1 MKPNNEHEF
10 VDIREVVKKAL
21 PRSAAISAVEF
32 EGPEI
37 AIYSKAPKILLDDGD
52 RIKALARKMRKR
64 IVVRSAPEVRLT
76 HAEAEKTVREL
87 VPEEAMITSIDFD
100 ISRGEVIIE
109 AQKPGLVIGRSGT
122 TLREITRQTFWRPN
136 VMRTP
141 PIESKLIKQI
151 RYIIQSEA
159 ATRNKSFRE
168 IGKRIHRPLLMKNG
182 WIRLTAMGG
191 FREVGRSCMLLQTA
205 ESSVIVDCGVNVGT
219 PSKAFPRLDMPE
231 FSIEKLDAVVI
242 THAHLDHCGMVPF
255 LFKYGYRGP
264 VYMTAPTLNL
274 STLLQLDYLEVAER
288 EGKLRPYRD
297 RDVKEAILHT
307 IPLNYGE
314 VTDIA
319 PDIRLTLHNAGH
331 ILGSAIVH
339 FHIGDGQY
347 NMAYTGDF
355 KFGRTRLLEPA
366 TFTFPRLETMIIES
380 TYGHPT
386 DKMPPRQE
394 VEKKF
399 ATILKRTLERGGKVL
414 IPVLAVGRAQ
424 EIMLV
429 MEDLVSKGRIPK
441 VPIYIEG
448 MIAQATAIHT
458 AHPEALSK
466 KIREMIF
473 HQGVNPFL
481 SEIFVQVD
489 HHDQREEITEGD
501 PCIIMATSGM
511 LAGGPSVDYFRLLA
525 PDEKNTLTFVSYQGE
540 NTLGRRI
547 QKGWKEV
554 NMRNRDGQTTVVP
567 VNMEV
572 TTVEGFSGHSD
583 RKQILNFVK
592 RLNPVPER
600 ILCVHGEASKTI
612 GLASTIHKA
621 LNIETRAPM
630 VTETIKLR

>member
-1 MKPNNEHEF
+1 MTSAKSTEH
-10 VDIREVVKKAL
+10 VDIRDTVKKAL
-21 PRSAAISAVEF
+21 PRSAAVTSVEY

-52 RIKALARKMRKR
+52 KIKALARKMRKR
-64 IVVRSAPEVRLT
+64 IVVRSAPEVRLSL
-76 HAEAEKTVREL
+76 EDAEKTVREL
-87 VPEEAMITSIDFD
+87 VPSDAEITSIDFD
-100 ISRGEVIIE
+100 VSRGEVIIE

-122 TLREITRQTFWRPN
+122 TLREITRQTFWRPS

-151 RYIIQSEA
+151 RYIVQSEA
-159 ATRNKSFRE
+159 AYRNRVFRD
-168 IGKRIHRPLLMKNG
+168 IGRRIHRSTLLNNG
-182 WIRLTAMGG
+182 WIRLTALGG
-191 FREVGRSCMLLQTA
+191 FREVGRQAMFLQTS
-205 ESSVIVDCGVNVGT
+205 ESNILIECGVNVGT
-219 PSKAFPRLDMPE
+219 PTKAFPRLDMPE
-231 FSIEKLDAVVI
+231 FNINELDAVI
-242 THAHLDHCGMVPF
+242 TTHAHLDHCGMVPF

-274 STLLQLDYLEVAER
+274 ATLLQLDYLDVAER

-297 RDVKEAILHT
+297 RDVKESILHT
-307 IPLNYGE
+307 VALNYGE

-319 PDIRLTLHNAGH
+319 PDVRLTLHNAGH

-339 FHIGDGQY
+339 LHIGDGQY
-347 NMAYTGDF
+347 NLAYTGDF

-366 TFTFPRLETMIIES
+366 TFTFPRLETLIVES

-394 VEKKF
+394 VERRF
-399 ATILKRTLERGGKVL
+399 ASAIRRTIERGGKIL

-429 MEDLVSKGRIPK
+429 LEDLVTKNRIPRI
-441 VPIYIEG
+441 PIYIEG

-458 AHPEALSK
+458 THPEALSK

-481 SEIFVQVD
+481 NEIFVQVD
-489 HHDQREEITEGD
+489 SPEQREEIIEGE
-501 PCIIMATSGM
+501 PCVIMATSGM
-511 LAGGPSVDYFRLLA
+511 LAGGPSVEYFRLLA
-525 PDEKNTLTFVSYQGE
+525 PDEKNTLCFVSYQGE
-540 NTLGRRI
+540 GTLGRRI

-554 NMRNRDGQTTVVP
+554 QMRNREGKVGVVP
-567 VNMEV
+567 VNMQV
-572 TTVEGFSGHSD
+572 QTVEGFSGHSD

-592 RLNPVPER
+592 RVNPAPER
-600 ILCVHGEASKTI
+600 VLTCHGEATKCLN
-612 GLASTIHKA
+612 LASTIHKA
-621 LNIETRAPM
+621 LNIDTKAM
-630 VTETIKLR
+630 TVTESIKLR

>member
-1 MKPNNEHEF
+1 MQPSDEQEF

-21 PRSAAISAVEF
+21 PRSAAISTVEF

-76 HAEAEKTVREL
+76 HEEAEKTVREL

-168 IGKRIHRPLLMKNG
+168 IGKRIHRPMLMNNS

-191 FREVGRSCMLLQTA
+191 FREVGRSCMFLQTP
-205 ESSVIVDCGVNVGT
+205 ESNVIIDCGVNVGT

-231 FSIEKLDAVVI
+231 FSVDNLDAVVI

-264 VYMTAPTLNL
+264 IYMTAPTLNL
-274 STLLQLDYLEVAER
+274 ATLLQLDYLEVAER

-319 PDIRLTLHNAGH
+319 PDVRLTLHNAGH

-355 KFGRTRLLEPA
+355 KFGRSRLLEPA

-399 ATILKRTLERGGKVL
+399 ATIIKRALERGGKVL

-429 MEDLVSKGRIPK
+429 IEDLVSKGRIPK
-441 VPIYIEG
+441 VPVYIEG

-458 AHPEALSK
+458 THPEALSK

-489 HHDQREEITEGD
+489 HHEQREEITEGE

-525 PDEKNTLTFVSYQGE
+525 PDERNMLTFVSYQGE

-547 QKGWKEV
+547 QKGWKEA

-567 VNMEV
+567 INLEV

-592 RLNPVPER
+592 RLNPIPER
-600 ILCVHGEASKTI
+600 IICVHGEASKVV

-621 LNIETRAPM
+621 MNVETRAPM
-630 VTETIKLR
+630 VTETTKLR

>member
-1 MKPNNEHEF
+1 MATNNDEY
-10 VDIREVVKKAL
+10 VDIREAILKAL
-21 PRSAAISAVEF
+21 PRSAAISAVEY
-32 EGPEI
+32 EGPEV

-52 RIKALARKMRKR
+52 TIKGLARKMRKR
-64 IVVRSAPEVRLT
+64 IVVRSAPEVRLQ
-76 HAEAEKTVREL
+76 HAEAERAVREL
-87 VPEEAMITSIDFD
+87 VPDEAEITSIDFD
-100 ISRGEVIIE
+100 ESRGEVIIE
-109 AQKPGLVIGRSGT
+109 AQKPGLVIGRSGS

-151 RYIIQSEA
+151 RYINQSEA
-159 ATRNKSFRE
+159 SYRNKSFRE
-168 IGKRIHRPLLMKNG
+168 IGRRIHRPVLLDNG

-191 FREVGRSCMLLQTA
+191 FREVGRQCMLLQTS
-205 ESSVIVDCGVNVGT
+205 ETNILIECGVNVGT

-231 FSIEKLDAVVI
+231 FNVDSLDAVIVS
-242 THAHLDHCGMVPF
+242 HAHLDHCGMVPF

-274 STLLQLDYLEVAER
+274 ATLLQLDYLDVAER
-288 EGKLRPYRD
+288 EGKLKPYRD

-307 IPLNYGE
+307 IPLSYGE

-319 PDIRLTLHNAGH
+319 PDVRLTLHNAGH
-331 ILGSAIVH
+331 ILGSAIIH
-339 FHIGDGQY
+339 LHIGDGQY
-347 NMAYTGDF
+347 NLAYTGDF

-366 TFTFPRLETMIIES
+366 TFTFPRLETLVIES

-394 VEKKF
+394 VERRF
-399 ATILKRTLERGGKVL
+399 ANIIKTTIERGGKVL

-424 EIMLV
+424 EMMIV
-429 MEDLVSKGRIPK
+429 IEDLVTKKRIPR
-441 VPIYIEG
+441 VPVYIEG

-458 AHPEALSK
+458 THPEALSK

-481 SEIFVQVD
+481 SDIFVQVD
-489 HHDQREEITEGD
+489 NPEQREEIVEGD
-501 PCIIMATSGM
+501 SCIIMATSGM

-525 PDEKNTLTFVSYQGE
+525 PDEKNTLMFVSYQGE
-540 NTLGRRI
+540 GTMGRRI

-554 NMRNRDGQTTVVP
+554 QMRGREGTSLVVP
-567 VNMEV
+567 VNMSVE
-572 TTVEGFSGHSD
+572 TVEGFSGHSD

-592 RLNPVPER
+592 RVNPVPEK
-600 ILCVHGEASKTI
+600 ILTCHGEASKCLN
-612 GLASTIHKA
+612 LASTIHKA
-621 LNIETRAPM
+621 LNIDTKALM
-630 VTETIKLR
+630 VTESIKLR

>member
-1 MKPNNEHEF
+1 MTSAVKTEH
-10 VDIREVVKKAL
+10 VDIRESVKKAL
-21 PRSAAISAVEF
+21 PRSAAVTSVEF

-52 RIKALARKMRKR
+52 KIKALARKMRKR
-64 IVVRSAPEVRLT
+64 LVVRSAPEVRVG
-76 HAEAEKTVREL
+76 HEEAEESIRKL
-87 VPEEAMITSIDFD
+87 VPADAEITSIDFD
-100 ISRGEVIIE
+100 VSRGEVIIE
-109 AQKPGLVIGRSGT
+109 AQKPGLVIGRSGS
-122 TLREITRQTFWRPN
+122 TLREITRRTFWRPS

-151 RYIIQSEA
+151 RYIVQSEA
-159 ATRNKSFRE
+159 AYRNKIFRD
-168 IGKRIHRPLLMKNG
+168 IGKRIHRPPLLNNG
-182 WIRLTAMGG
+182 WIRLTAFGG
-191 FREVGRSCMLLQTA
+191 FKEVGRQSMFLQTS
-205 ESSVIVDCGVNVGT
+205 ESNILIECGVNVGT

-231 FSIEKLDAVVI
+231 FNLDELDAVII

-274 STLLQLDYLEVAER
+274 ATLLQLDYLDVAER

-307 IPLNYGE
+307 VTLNYGE

-319 PDIRLTLHNAGH
+319 PDVRLTLHNAGH

-339 FHIGDGQY
+339 LHIGDGQY
-347 NMAYTGDF
+347 NLAYTGDF

-366 TFTFPRLETMIIES
+366 TFTFPRLETLIVES

-394 VEKKF
+394 VERKF
-399 ATILKRTLERGGKVL
+399 ASIIKRTVERGGKVL

-429 MEDLVSKGRIPK
+429 LEDLVTKKRIPK
-441 VPIYIEG
+441 IPIYIEG

-458 AHPEALSK
+458 THPEALSK

-473 HQGVNPFL
+473 HQGINPFL
-481 SEIFVQVD
+481 NEIFVQVD
-489 HHDQREEITEGD
+489 SHEQREEIVEGE
-501 PCIIMATSGM
+501 PCVIMATSGM
-511 LAGGPSVDYFRLLA
+511 LAGGPSVEYFRLLA
-525 PDEKNTLTFVSYQGE
+525 PDENNTLCFVSYQSPQ
-540 NTLGRRI
+540 TLGSRI
-547 QKGWKEV
+547 QKGWKEIP
-554 NMRNRDGQTTVVP
+554 MRNRDGQQVIVP
-567 VNMEV
+567 VNLEV
-572 TTVEGFSGHSD
+572 ATVEGFSGHSD

-592 RLNPVPER
+592 RVNPAPER
-600 ILCVHGEASKTI
+600 VLTCHGEATKCLN
-612 GLASTIHKA
+612 LASTIHKA
-621 LNIETRAPM
+621 LNIDTKALS
-630 VTETIKLR
+630 VTESIKLR

>member
-1 MKPNNEHEF
+1 MANNNDEYID
-10 VDIREVVKKAL
+10 VREAIMKAL
-21 PRSAAISAVEF
+21 PRSAAISSVEY

-52 RIKALARKMRKR
+52 TIKALARKMRKR
-64 IVVRSAPEVRLT
+64 IVVRSAPEVRLQ
-76 HAEAEKTVREL
+76 HEDAERAVREL
-87 VPEEAMITSIDFD
+87 VPQEAEITSIDFD
-100 ISRGEVIIE
+100 ESRGEVVIE
-109 AQKPGLVIGRSGT
+109 AQKPGLVIGRSGS

-159 ATRNKSFRE
+159 SYRNKSFRE
-168 IGKRIHRPLLMKNG
+168 IGRRIHRPIIVDNG

-191 FREVGRSCMLLQTA
+191 FREVGRQCMFLQTA
-205 ESSVIVDCGVNVGT
+205 ETNVLIECGVNVGT
-219 PSKAFPRLDMPE
+219 PTKAFPRLDMPE
-231 FSIEKLDAVVI
+231 FNVDNLDAVII

-274 STLLQLDYLEVAER
+274 ATLLQLDYLDVAER

-297 RDVKEAILHT
+297 RDVKESILHT

-319 PDIRLTLHNAGH
+319 PDVRLTLHNAGH
-331 ILGSAIVH
+331 ILGSAIIH
-339 FHIGDGQY
+339 LHIGDGQY
-347 NMAYTGDF
+347 NLAYTGDF

-366 TFTFPRLETMIIES
+366 TFTFPRLETLIIES

-386 DKMPPRQE
+386 DKMPPRQD
-394 VEKKF
+394 VERKF
-399 ATILKRTLERGGKVL
+399 AGIIKRTVDRGGKVL

-424 EIMLV
+424 EMMIV
-429 MEDLVSKGRIPK
+429 IEDLVSKGRIPK
-441 VPIYIEG
+441 IPVYIEG

-458 AHPEALSK
+458 THPEALSK

-473 HQGVNPFL
+473 HQGINPFL

-489 HHDQREEITEGD
+489 NPDQREEIVEGE

-525 PDEKNTLTFVSYQGE
+525 PDEKNTLMFVSYQGE
-540 NTLGRRI
+540 GTLGRRI

-554 NMRNRDGQTTVVP
+554 QMRTRDGKTMVVP
-567 VNMEV
+567 VNMGVE
-572 TTVEGFSGHSD
+572 TVEGFSGHSD

-592 RLNPVPER
+592 RVNPIPER
-600 ILCVHGEASKTI
+600 ILTCHGESSKCLN
-612 GLASTIHKA
+612 LASTIHKA
-621 LNIETRAPM
+621 LNIDTKALM
-630 VTETIKLR
+630 VTESIKLR

>member
-1 MKPNNEHEF
+1 MRPSDEQEF

-21 PRSAAISAVEF
+21 PRSAAISTVEF

-168 IGKRIHRPLLMKNG
+168 IGKRIHRPTLMNNS
-182 WIRLTAMGG
+182 WVRLTAMGG
-191 FREVGRSCMLLQTA
+191 FREVGRSCMFLQTA
-205 ESSVIVDCGVNVGT
+205 ESSVIIDCGVNVGT

-274 STLLQLDYLEVAER
+274 ATLLQLDYLEVAER

-319 PDIRLTLHNAGH
+319 PDVRLTLHNAGH

-355 KFGRTRLLEPA
+355 KFGRSRLLEPA

-399 ATILKRTLERGGKVL
+399 ATILKRALERGGKVL

-429 MEDLVSKGRIPK
+429 IEDLVSKGRIPK

-458 AHPEALSK
+458 THPEALSK

-489 HHDQREEITEGD
+489 HPEQREEITEGE

-525 PDEKNTLTFVSYQGE
+525 PDERNMLTFVSYQGE

-554 NMRNRDGQTTVVP
+554 NMRNRDGKTTVVP
-567 VNMEV
+567 INLEV

-583 RKQILNFVK
+583 RKQILNYVK
-592 RLNPVPER
+592 RLNPIPER
-600 ILCVHGEASKTI
+600 IICCHGEASKTI

-621 LNIETRAPM
+621 MNIETRAPM
-630 VTETIKLR
+630 VTETVKLR

>member
-1 MKPNNEHEF
+1 MGSNNNNH
-10 VDIREVVKKAL
+10 VDIREAVLKAL
-21 PRSAAISAVEF
+21 PRSAAISSVEY

-37 AIYSKAPKILLDDGD
+37 AIYSKAPKILLDDGNM
-52 RIKALARKMRKR
+52 IKSLARKMRKR
-64 IVVRSAPEVRLT
+64 LVVRSAPEVRLG
-76 HAEAEKTVREL
+76 HEEAEKTVREL
-87 VPEEAMITSIDFD
+87 VPDDAEITSIDFD
-100 ISRGEVIIE
+100 ESRGEVIIE
-109 AQKPGLVIGRSGT
+109 AQKPGLVIGRGGS

-151 RYIIQSEA
+151 RYINQSEA

-168 IGKRIHRPLLMKNG
+168 IGRRIHRAPLFDNG
-182 WIRLTAMGG
+182 WIRLTALGG
-191 FREVGRSCMLLQTA
+191 FREVGRQCMFLQTS
-205 ESSVIVDCGVNVGT
+205 ESNVLIDCGVNVGT

-231 FSIEKLDAVVI
+231 LSVDKLDAVVI
-242 THAHLDHCGMVPF
+242 SHAHLDHCGMVPF

-274 STLLQLDYLEVAER
+274 STLLQLDYLDVAER

-307 IPLNYGE
+307 IPLSYGE

-319 PDIRLTLHNAGH
+319 PDVRLTLHNAGH
-331 ILGSAIVH
+331 ILGSSIIH
-339 FHIGDGQY
+339 LHIGDGQY
-347 NMAYTGDF
+347 NLAYTGDF
-355 KFGRTRLLEPA
+355 KFGRSRLLEPA
-366 TFTFPRLETMIIES
+366 TFTFPRLETLIVES

-394 VEKKF
+394 VERRFASLIKK
-399 ATILKRTLERGGKVL
+399 AISRGGKVL

-429 MEDLVSKGRIPK
+429 LEDLVSKNRIPR
-441 VPIYIEG
+441 VPVYIEG

-458 AHPEALSK
+458 THPEALSK

-481 SEIFVQVD
+481 NDIFVQVD
-489 HHDQREEITEGD
+489 NPDQREEIVEGE
-501 PCIIMATSGM
+501 PCVIMATSGM

-525 PDEKNTLTFVSYQGE
+525 PDEKNMLMFVSYQGE
-540 NTLGRRI
+540 GTLGRRI
-547 QKGWKEV
+547 QKGWKEIQ
-554 NMRNRDGQTTVVP
+554 MRNREGNTTVVP
-567 VNMEV
+567 INLQVE
-572 TTVEGFSGHSD
+572 TVEGFSGHSD

-592 RLNPVPER
+592 RVQPHPER
-600 ILCVHGEASKTI
+600 VLTCHGEASKCLN
-612 GLASTIHKA
+612 LASTIHKA
-621 LNIETRAPM
+621 LKVDTKALM
-630 VTETIKLR
+630 VTESVKLR

>member
-1 MKPNNEHEF
+1 MQPSDEQEF

-52 RIKALARKMRKR
+52 MIKALARKMRKR
-64 IVVRSAPEVRLT
+64 IVVRSAPEVRLS
-76 HAEAEKTVREL
+76 HEEAEKAVREL

-168 IGKRIHRPLLMKNG
+168 IGKRIHRPMLMNNN

-191 FREVGRSCMLLQTA
+191 FREVGRSCMFLQTP
-205 ESSVIVDCGVNVGT
+205 ESSIIIDCGVNVGT

-231 FSIEKLDAVVI
+231 FRVENLDAVVI

-274 STLLQLDYLEVAER
+274 ATLLQLDYLEVAER

-297 RDVKEAILHT
+297 RDVKESILHT

-319 PDIRLTLHNAGH
+319 PDVRLTLHNAGH

-355 KFGRTRLLEPA
+355 KFGRSRLLEPA

-399 ATILKRTLERGGKVL
+399 ATIIKRALERGGKVL

-429 MEDLVSKGRIPK
+429 IEDLVSKGRIPK
-441 VPIYIEG
+441 VPVYIEG

-458 AHPEALSK
+458 THPEALSK

-489 HHDQREEITEGD
+489 HPDQREEITEGE

-525 PDEKNTLTFVSYQGE
+525 PDEKNMLTFVSYQGE

-547 QKGWKEV
+547 QKGWKEA
-554 NMRNRDGQTTVVP
+554 NMRNREGQTTVVP
-567 VNMEV
+567 INLEV

-592 RLNPVPER
+592 RLNPIPER
-600 ILCVHGEASKTI
+600 IICVHGEASKVI

-621 LNIETRAPM
+621 MNVETRAPM
-630 VTETIKLR
+630 VTETVKLR

>member
-1 MKPNNEHEF
+1 MTSAVKTEH
-10 VDIREVVKKAL
+10 VDIRESVKKAL
-21 PRSAAISAVEF
+21 PRSAAVTSVEF

-52 RIKALARKMRKR
+52 KIKALARKMRKR
-64 IVVRSAPEVRLT
+64 LVVRSAPEVRVG
-76 HAEAEKTVREL
+76 HEEAEESIRKL
-87 VPEEAMITSIDFD
+87 VPADAEITSIDFD
-100 ISRGEVIIE
+100 VSRGEVIIE
-109 AQKPGLVIGRSGT
+109 AQKPGLVIGRSGA
-122 TLREITRQTFWRPN
+122 TLREITRRTFWRPS

-151 RYIIQSEA
+151 RYIVQSEA
-159 ATRNKSFRE
+159 AYRNKIFRD
-168 IGKRIHRPLLMKNG
+168 IGKRFHRPSLLNNG
-182 WIRLTAMGG
+182 WIRLTAFGG
-191 FREVGRSCMLLQTA
+191 FKEVGRQSMFLQTS
-205 ESSVIVDCGVNVGT
+205 ESNILIECGVNVGT

-231 FSIEKLDAVVI
+231 FNLDELDAVII

-274 STLLQLDYLEVAER
+274 ATLLQLDYLDVAER

-307 IPLNYGE
+307 VTLNYGE

-319 PDIRLTLHNAGH
+319 PDVRLTLHNAGH

-339 FHIGDGQY
+339 LHIGDGQY
-347 NMAYTGDF
+347 NLAYTGDF

-366 TFTFPRLETMIIES
+366 TFTFPRLETLIVES

-394 VEKKF
+394 VERKF
-399 ATILKRTLERGGKVL
+399 ASIIKKTVERGGKVL

-429 MEDLVSKGRIPK
+429 LEDLVTKKRIPK
-441 VPIYIEG
+441 IPVYIEG

-458 AHPEALSK
+458 THPEALSK

-473 HQGVNPFL
+473 HQGINPFL
-481 SEIFVQVD
+481 NEIFVQVD
-489 HHDQREEITEGD
+489 SHEQREEIVEGE

-511 LAGGPSVDYFRLLA
+511 LAGGPSVEYFRLLA
-525 PDEKNTLTFVSYQGE
+525 PDERNTLCFVSYQSPQ
-540 NTLGRRI
+540 TLGSRI
-547 QKGWKEV
+547 QKGWKEIP
-554 NMRNRDGQTTVVP
+554 MRNRDGQQVIVP
-567 VNMEV
+567 VNLEV
-572 TTVEGFSGHSD
+572 ATVEGFSGHSD

-592 RLNPVPER
+592 RVNPAPER
-600 ILCVHGEASKTI
+600 VLTCHGEATKCLN
-612 GLASTIHKA
+612 LASTIHKA
-621 LNIETRAPM
+621 LNIDTKALS
-630 VTETIKLR
+630 VTESIKLR

>member
-1 MKPNNEHEF
+1 MASSDNEIL
-10 VDIREVVKKAL
+10 DIREAVKKAL
-21 PRSAAISAVEF
+21 PRSAAISSVDY

-52 RIKALARKMRKR
+52 KIKALARKMRKR
-64 IVVRSAPEVRLT
+64 IVVRSAPEVRLP
-76 HAEAEKTVREL
+76 HEEAEKAVREL
-87 VPEEAMITSIDFD
+87 VPEDAEISSIHFD
-100 ISRGEVIIE
+100 DSRGEVIIE

-122 TLREITRQTFWRPN
+122 TLREITRHTFWRPN

-159 ATRNKSFRE
+159 SRRNKAFRE
-168 IGKRIHRPLLMKNG
+168 IGKRIHRQSLIENG
-182 WIRLTAMGG
+182 WIRLTGLGG
-191 FREVGRSCMLLQTA
+191 FKEVGRQSMFLQTP
-205 ESSVIVDCGVNVGT
+205 ESNVLIDCGVNVGT

-231 FSIEKLDAVVI
+231 FNIAELDAVII

-274 STLLQLDYLEVAER
+274 ATLLQLDYLDVAER

-307 IPLNYGE
+307 ITLNYGE

-319 PDIRLTLHNAGH
+319 PDVRLTLHNAGH
-331 ILGSAIVH
+331 ILGSAIIH
-339 FHIGDGQY
+339 LHIGDGQY
-347 NMAYTGDF
+347 NLAYTGDF
-355 KFGRTRLLEPA
+355 KFGRSRLLEPA
-366 TFTFPRLETMIIES
+366 TFTFPRLETLIVES

-399 ATILKRTLERGGKVL
+399 AGIIRKTIERGGKVL

-429 MEDLVSKGRIPK
+429 IEDLVTKKRIPK
-441 VPIYIEG
+441 IPVYLEG

-481 SEIFVQVD
+481 NEIFVQVD
-489 HHDQREEITEGD
+489 SHTQREEIVEGE

-525 PDEKNTLTFVSYQGE
+525 PDEINSLCFVSYQGE
-540 NTLGRRI
+540 GTLGRRI

-554 NMRNRDGQTTVVP
+554 QMRNRNGNTQVVP
-567 VNMEV
+567 INLQVE
-572 TTVEGFSGHSD
+572 TVEGFSGHSD
-583 RKQILNFVK
+583 RKQILNFIK
-592 RLNPVPER
+592 RVSPVPEKV
-600 ILCVHGEASKTI
+600 LTCHGEASKCVN
-612 GLASTIHKA
+612 LASTIHKSMNIDTKA
-621 LNIETRAPM
+621 LA
-630 VTETIKLR
+630 VTESIKLK

>member
-1 MKPNNEHEF
+1 MVSGEEE
-10 VDIREVVKKAL
+10 VLDIREAVKKAL
-21 PRSAAISAVEF
+21 PRSALISSVEY

-52 RIKALARKMRKR
+52 KIKALARKMRKR
-64 IVVRSAPEVRLT
+64 IVVRSAPEVRLS
-76 HAEAEKTVREL
+76 HEDAEKAVREMI
-87 VPEEAMITSIDFD
+87 PEDAEISSIDFD
-100 ISRGEVIIE
+100 DSRGEVIIE
-109 AQKPGLVIGRSGT
+109 AQKPGLVIGRSGN

-151 RYIIQSEA
+151 RYIIQSE
-159 ATRNKSFRE
+159 TSRRNKAFRE
-168 IGKRIHRPLLMKNG
+168 IGWRIHRQSLVETD
-182 WIRLTAMGG
+182 WIRLTAFGG
-191 FREVGRSCMLLQTA
+191 FKEVGRQSMFLQTP
-205 ESSVIVDCGVNVGT
+205 ESNILIDCGVNVGT

-231 FSIEKLDAVVI
+231 FNIQELDAVII

-264 VYMTAPTLNL
+264 VYMTSPSLNL
-274 STLLQLDYLEVAER
+274 ATLLQLDYLDVAER

-307 IPLNYGE
+307 ITLNYGE

-319 PDIRLTLHNAGH
+319 PDVRLTLHNAGH
-331 ILGSAIVH
+331 ILGSAIIH
-339 FHIGDGQY
+339 LHIGDGQY
-347 NMAYTGDF
+347 NLAYTGDF

-366 TFTFPRLETMIIES
+366 TFTFPRLETLIVES

-386 DKMPPRQE
+386 DKMHPRQE

-399 ATILKRTLERGGKVL
+399 AGIICRTIERGGKVL

-429 MEDLVSKGRIPK
+429 IEDLVTKERIPK
-441 VPIYIEG
+441 IPIYLEG

-481 SEIFVQVD
+481 NDIFVQVD
-489 HHDQREEITEGD
+489 SHEQREEIVEGE

-525 PDEKNTLTFVSYQGE
+525 PDEKNTLCFVSYQGE
-540 NTLGRRI
+540 DTLGRRI
-547 QKGWKEV
+547 QKGWKEA
-554 NMRNRDGQTTVVP
+554 NMRNRDGKTQVVP
-567 VNMEV
+567 VNLQV
-572 TTVEGFSGHSD
+572 VTVEGFSGHSD
-583 RKQILNFVK
+583 RKQILNFIK
-592 RLNPVPER
+592 RVNPVPEKV
-600 ILCVHGEASKTI
+600 LPCHGEASKCMN
-612 GLASTIHKA
+612 LASTIHKSMNIDTKA
-621 LNIETRAPM
+621 LA
-630 VTETIKLR
+630 VTESIKLK

>member
-1 MKPNNEHEF
+1 MASDENEII
-10 VDIREVVKKAL
+10 DIREAVKKAL
-21 PRSAAISAVEF
+21 PRSAAISTVEY

-52 RIKALARKMRKR
+52 KIKALARKMRKR
-64 IVVRSAPEVRLT
+64 IVVRSAPEVRLPPE
-76 HAEAEKTVREL
+76 EAERVVREL
-87 VPEEAMITSIDFD
+87 IPEEAEISTVDFD
-100 ISRGEVIIE
+100 DSRGEVIIE

-159 ATRNKSFRE
+159 SRRNKAFRE
-168 IGKRIHRPLLMKNG
+168 IGKRIHRAPLG
-182 WIRLTAMGG
+182 ETSWIRLTALGG
-191 FREVGRSCMLLQTA
+191 FREVGRQSMFIQTP
-205 ESSVIVDCGVNVGT
+205 ESNILIDCGVNVGT

-231 FSIEKLDAVVI
+231 FNIEELDAVI
-242 THAHLDHCGMVPF
+242 ISHAHLDHCGMVPF
-255 LFKYGYRGP
+255 LYKYGYRGP

-274 STLLQLDYLEVAER
+274 ATLLQLDYLDVAER

-297 RDVKEAILHT
+297 RDVKETILHT
-307 IPLNYGE
+307 ITLNYGE

-319 PDIRLTLHNAGH
+319 PDVRLTLHNAGH
-331 ILGSAIVH
+331 ILGSAIIH
-339 FHIGDGQY
+339 LHIGDGQY
-347 NMAYTGDF
+347 NLAYTGDF

-366 TFTFPRLETMIIES
+366 TFTFPRLETLVVES

-386 DKMPPRQE
+386 DKMPPRQD

-399 ATILKRTLERGGKVL
+399 ASIIRKTIERGGKVL

-429 MEDLVSKGRIPK
+429 IEDLVTKGRIPK
-441 VPIYIEG
+441 IPVYLEG

-458 AHPEALSK
+458 THPEALSK

-473 HQGVNPFL
+473 HQGINPFL
-481 SEIFVQVD
+481 NEIFVQVD
-489 HHDQREEITEGD
+489 SHEQREEIVEGE

-511 LAGGPSVDYFRLLA
+511 LAGGPSVEYFRYLA
-525 PDEKNTLTFVSYQGE
+525 PDAKNMVAFVSYQGE
-540 NTLGRRI
+540 GTLGRRI

-554 NMRNRDGQTTVVP
+554 QMRNKDGNTQVVP
-567 VNMEV
+567 VNLQVE
-572 TTVEGFSGHSD
+572 TVEGFSGHSD
-583 RKQILNFVK
+583 RKQILNFIK
-592 RLNPVPER
+592 RVSPIPEK
-600 ILCVHGEASKTI
+600 ILTCHGEASKCVN
-612 GLASTIHKA
+612 LASTIHKSMNIDTKA
-621 LNIETRAPM
+621 LY
-630 VTETIKLR
+630 VTESIKLK

>member
-1 MKPNNEHEF
+1 MTSAVKTEH
-10 VDIREVVKKAL
+10 VDIRESVKKAL
-21 PRSAAISAVEF
+21 PRSAAVTSVEF

-52 RIKALARKMRKR
+52 KIKALARKMRKR
-64 IVVRSAPEVRLT
+64 LVVRSAPEVRVG
-76 HAEAEKTVREL
+76 HEEAEEAIKKL
-87 VPEEAMITSIDFD
+87 VPADAEITSIDFD
-100 ISRGEVIIE
+100 VSRGEVIIE
-109 AQKPGLVIGRSGT
+109 AQKPGLVIGRSGA
-122 TLREITRQTFWRPN
+122 TLREITRRTFWRPS

-151 RYIIQSEA
+151 RYIVQSEA
-159 ATRNKSFRE
+159 AYRNKIFRD
-168 IGKRIHRPLLMKNG
+168 IGRRIHRPPLLNNG
-182 WIRLTAMGG
+182 WIRLTAFGG
-191 FREVGRSCMLLQTA
+191 FKEVGRQSMFLQTS
-205 ESSVIVDCGVNVGT
+205 ESNILIECGVNVGT

-231 FSIEKLDAVVI
+231 FNLDELDAVII

-274 STLLQLDYLEVAER
+274 ATLLQLDYLDVAER

-307 IPLNYGE
+307 VTLNYGE

-319 PDIRLTLHNAGH
+319 PDVRLTLHNAGH

-339 FHIGDGQY
+339 LHIGDGQY
-347 NMAYTGDF
+347 NLAYTGDF

-366 TFTFPRLETMIIES
+366 TFTFPRLETLIVES

-394 VEKKF
+394 VERKF
-399 ATILKRTLERGGKVL
+399 ASIIKRTVERGGKVL

-429 MEDLVSKGRIPK
+429 LEDLVTKKRIPK
-441 VPIYIEG
+441 IPVYIEG

-458 AHPEALSK
+458 THPEALSK

-473 HQGVNPFL
+473 HQGINPFL
-481 SEIFVQVD
+481 NEIFVQVD
-489 HHDQREEITEGD
+489 SHEQREEIVEGE

-511 LAGGPSVDYFRLLA
+511 LAGGPSVEYFRLLA
-525 PDEKNTLTFVSYQGE
+525 PDENNTLCFVSYQSPQ
-540 NTLGRRI
+540 TLGSRI
-547 QKGWKEV
+547 QKGWKEIP
-554 NMRNRDGQTTVVP
+554 MRNRDGQQVIVP
-567 VNMEV
+567 VNLEV
-572 TTVEGFSGHSD
+572 ATVEGFSGHSD

-592 RLNPVPER
+592 RVNPAPER
-600 ILCVHGEASKTI
+600 VLTCHGEATKCLN
-612 GLASTIHKA
+612 LASTVHKA
-621 LNIETRAPM
+621 LNIDTKALS
-630 VTETIKLR
+630 VTESIKLR

>member
-1 MKPNNEHEF
+1 MTSKQDKDSI
-10 VDIREVVKKAL
+10 DIRDAVLKTL
-21 PRSAAISAVEF
+21 PRSASISSVEY

-52 RIKALARKMRKR
+52 KIKALARKMRKR
-64 IVVRSAPEVRLT
+64 IVVRSAPEVRLS
-76 HAEAEKTVREL
+76 HEDAEIAVRKL
-87 VPEEAMITSIDFD
+87 VPEDADITSVAFD
-100 ISRGEVIIE
+100 DSRGEVIIE

-159 ATRNKSFRE
+159 SRRNKIFRE
-168 IGKRIHRPLLMKNG
+168 IGKRIHRESLVNNS

-191 FREVGRSCMLLQTA
+191 FREVGRECMFLQTS
-205 ESSVIVDCGVNVGT
+205 ESNVLIDCGVNVGT

-231 FSIEKLDAVVI
+231 FSIEELDAVI
-242 THAHLDHCGMVPF
+242 ISHAHLDHCGMVPF
-255 LFKYGYRGP
+255 LYKYGYRGP
-264 VYMTAPTLNL
+264 IYMTAPTLNL
-274 STLLQLDYLEVAER
+274 ATLLQLDYLDVAER

-297 RDVKEAILHT
+297 KDVKEAILHT
-307 IPLNYGE
+307 ITLNYGE

-319 PDIRLTLHNAGH
+319 PDVRLTLHNAGH

-339 FHIGDGQY
+339 LHIGDGQY
-347 NMAYTGDF
+347 NLAYTGDF

-366 TFTFPRLETMIIES
+366 TFTFPRLETLIIES

-394 VEKKF
+394 VEKYF
-399 ATILKRTLERGGKVL
+399 ASIIKKTFERGGKVL

-429 MEDLVSKGRIPK
+429 IEDLVTKGRIPK
-441 VPIYIEG
+441 VPVYLEG

-481 SEIFVQVD
+481 NEIFSPVD
-489 HHDQREEITEGD
+489 NPEQREEIVEGD
-501 PCIIMATSGM
+501 SCIIMATSGM
-511 LAGGPSVDYFRLLA
+511 LAGGPSVEYFRLLA
-525 PDEKNTLTFVSYQGE
+525 PDEKNTLVFVSYQGE
-540 NTLGRRI
+540 GTLGRRV
-547 QKGWKEV
+547 QKGWKEIPL
-554 NMRNRDGQTTVVP
+554 RNRDGKAHIVP
-567 VNMEV
+567 VNMRVE
-572 TTVEGFSGHSD
+572 TVEGFSGHSD
-583 RKQILNFVK
+583 RKQILNYVK
-592 RLNPVPER
+592 RVSPVPER
-600 ILCVHGEASKTI
+600 VICAHGEASKCLN
-612 GLASTIHKA
+612 LASTIHKA
-621 LNIETRAPM
+621 LNIDTRAPM

>member
-1 MKPNNEHEF
+1 MGSNNNNH
-10 VDIREVVKKAL
+10 VDLREAVLEAL
-21 PRSAAISAVEF
+21 PRSAAISSVEY

-52 RIKALARKMRKR
+52 MIKSLARKMRKR
-64 IVVRSAPEVRLT
+64 LVVRSAPEVRLG
-76 HAEAEKTVREL
+76 HEEAEKTVREL
-87 VPEEAMITSIDFD
+87 VPGDAEITSIDFD
-100 ISRGEVIIE
+100 ESRGEVIIE
-109 AQKPGLVIGRSGT
+109 AQKPGLVIGRGGS

-168 IGKRIHRPLLMKNG
+168 IGRRIHRAPLVDNG
-182 WIRLTAMGG
+182 WIRLTALGG
-191 FREVGRSCMLLQTA
+191 FREVGRQCMFLQTS
-205 ESSVIVDCGVNVGT
+205 ESNVLIECGVNVGT

-231 FSIEKLDAVVI
+231 FNVDKLDAVVI
-242 THAHLDHCGMVPF
+242 SHAHLDHCGMVPF

-274 STLLQLDYLEVAER
+274 STLLQLDYLDVAER

-307 IPLNYGE
+307 IALSYGE

-319 PDIRLTLHNAGH
+319 PDVRLTLHNAGH
-331 ILGSAIVH
+331 ILGSSIIH
-339 FHIGDGQY
+339 LHIGDGQY
-347 NMAYTGDF
+347 NLAYTGDF
-355 KFGRTRLLEPA
+355 KFGRSRLLEPA
-366 TFTFPRLETMIIES
+366 TFTFPRLETLIVES

-394 VEKKF
+394 VERRFASIIKK
-399 ATILKRTLERGGKVL
+399 TISRGGTVL

-429 MEDLVSKGRIPK
+429 LEDLASKKRIPR
-441 VPIYIEG
+441 VPVYIEG

-458 AHPEALSK
+458 THPEALSK

-481 SEIFVQVD
+481 NDIFVQVD
-489 HHDQREEITEGD
+489 NPDQREEIVEGE
-501 PCIIMATSGM
+501 PCVIMATSGM

-525 PDEKNTLTFVSYQGE
+525 PEEKNTLMFVSYQGE
-540 NTLGRRI
+540 GTLGRRI
-547 QKGWKEV
+547 QKGWKEIQ
-554 NMRNRDGQTTVVP
+554 MRNREGRTTVVP
-567 VNMEV
+567 VNLQVE
-572 TTVEGFSGHSD
+572 TVEGFSGHSD

-592 RLNPVPER
+592 RVQPHPER
-600 ILCVHGEASKTI
+600 VLTCHGEASKCLN
-612 GLASTIHKA
+612 LASTIHKSLKVDTKA
-621 LNIETRAPM
+621 LM
-630 VTETIKLR
+630 VTESVKLR

>member
-1 MKPNNEHEF
+1 MQPSDEQES
-10 VDIREVVKKAL
+10 VDIREVIKKAL
-21 PRSAAISAVEF
+21 PRSAAISAVEY

-76 HAEAEKTVREL
+76 HEEAEKTVREL
-87 VPEEAMITSIDFD
+87 VPEEAQITSIDFD

-168 IGKRIHRPLLMKNG
+168 IGKRIHRPLLMDNG

-191 FREVGRSCMLLQTA
+191 FREVGRSCMFLQTS
-205 ESSVIVDCGVNVGT
+205 ESNILIDCGVNVGT

-231 FSIEKLDAVVI
+231 FSIDKLDAVVI

-274 STLLQLDYLEVAER
+274 ATLLQLDYLEVAER

-319 PDIRLTLHNAGH
+319 PDVRLTLHNAGH

-339 FHIGDGQY
+339 LHIGDGQY

-355 KFGRTRLLEPA
+355 KFGRSRLLEPA

-399 ATILKRTLERGGKVL
+399 ASILKRALERGGKVL

-429 MEDLVSKGRIPK
+429 IEDLVTKGRIPK
-441 VPIYIEG
+441 VPVYIEG

-458 AHPEALSK
+458 THPEALSK

-489 HHDQREEITEGD
+489 NPEQREEICEGE

-525 PDEKNTLTFVSYQGE
+525 PDEKNMLTFVSYQGE

-554 NMRNRDGQTTVVP
+554 NMRNREGQTTVVP

-592 RLNPVPER
+592 RLSPVPER

-630 VTETIKLR
+630 VTENIKLR